1 MEIRTV
7 RKPGDPGTR
16 KLLAQYGERLVCIR
30 YRYDAARR
38 KRFKTIELIVTE
50 EDWHPPVPHPDDDG
64 STRPAPK
71 RYATRRL
78 GIRIAYD
85 EADLRQRI
93 KAAGGLWDP
102 SQRMWFLPEEEVRRL
117 GLVQRVAKQ

>member
-50 EDWHPPVPHPDDDG
+50 EDWHPPTPHQDDDG

-78 GIRIAYD
+78 GIRIAFD

>member
-50 EDWHPPVPHPDDDG
+50 EDWHPPAPHPDDDG

-78 GIRIAYD
+78 GIRIAFD

>member
-7 RKPGDPGTR
+7 RRPGDPGTR

-30 YRYDAARR
+30 YRYDAAKR

-50 EDWHPPVPHPDDDG
+50 EDWHPPAPHPDDDG

-78 GIRIAYD
+78 GIRIAFD

-102 SQRMWFLPEEEVRRL
+102 SQRMWFLPKEEVRRL

>member
-50 EDWHPPVPHPDDDG
+50 EDWHPPAPHPEDDG